1 MGKKIKIGFLPL
13 TKVNWTN
20 EAMQKQRRDALA
32 MLSGI
37 DNAEIVGG
45 DEMIDVEPKAME
57 VLEQFEKSRPDMI
70 VALFATFSL
79 GTIVSLFAK
88 RLNVPVVLWSIP
100 EPDPAGG
107 RLQAN
112 SFCAANMKFKE

>member
-79 GTIVSLFAK
+79 GTIVSLLFRLCYGLFRSLIRLAEGFRQIRFAQ
-88 RLNVPVVLWSIP
+88 RI
-100 EPDPAGG
+100 
-107 RLQAN
+107 
-112 SFCAANMKFKE
+112 

>member
-57 VLEQFEKSRPDMI
+57 VLEQF
-70 VALFATFSL
+70 
-79 GTIVSLFAK
+79 
-88 RLNVPVVLWSIP
+88 
-100 EPDPAGG
+100 
-107 RLQAN
+107 
-112 SFCAANMKFKE
+112 

>member
-57 VLEQFEKSRPDMI
+57 VLEQLK
-70 VALFATFSL
+70 
-79 GTIVSLFAK
+79 K
-88 RLNVPVVLWSIP
+88 
-100 EPDPAGG
+100 
-107 RLQAN
+107 
-112 SFCAANMKFKE
+112 AARI

>member
-45 DEMIDVEPKAME
+45 DEMIDVEPKAM
-57 VLEQFEKSRPDMI
+57 
-70 VALFATFSL
+70 
-79 GTIVSLFAK
+79 
-88 RLNVPVVLWSIP
+88 
-100 EPDPAGG
+100 
-107 RLQAN
+107 
-112 SFCAANMKFKE
+112 